1 MTRRV
6 ERGATPQALC
16 EIPAFI
22 AAAHPHPGRIEE
34 RASHRETLYR
44 HHRRQL
50 ARRTFPLT

>member
-6 ERGATPQALC
+6 ERGAAPEALC
-16 EIPAFI
+16 ETPAFI

-34 RASHRETLYR
+34 RASHRETFYR

-50 ARRTFPLT
+50 ARGRSR